1 MTGKE
6 KTGREVKRRERNR
19 KRGEKRKIG
28 RERKRVL
35 ANQTKKRGTEKSWI
49 EK

>member
-6 KTGREVKRRERNR
+6 KTGRKVKRRERNR

-35 ANQTKKRGTEKSWI
+35 ANQTWRRGIEKSLI
-49 EK
+49 E